1 MRFEHPHFL
10 FALILLAVPIL
21 IHLFSFRRY
30 KTFYF
35 SSIYFLKNIEEE
47 TKNVR
52 KLKHLFVLIARLL
65 AFTSLIIAF
74 AQPYIPIKGSAKH
87 TNSVLAIYIDNS
99 FSMSSIG
106 ANGSLLSESKEQ
118 AKKIIENASAN
129 VRVLLVTNGL
139 TGIEQQLCAKSEAFN
154 RLDKIQI
161 SPLSH
166 PLSEVIQWMEESVNE
181 NTPNSYAKQFVVLT
195 DFQKNQSDLKNIH
208 LDKSIYFYPIQ
219 LIPEQKNNVSIDSI
233 WFNNPNFKTKIN
245 NELNIQL
252 TNHGDEIVSNLE
264 LQLAVNE
271 TKRTVFVSIPKHSK
285 KEIVLNYS
293 DLTIGEKIGHV
304 HITDKNVHFDDD
316 FYFTYHVA
324 SNANI
329 LLIQGE
335 DADLKIAKTYK
346 LDSYYRVSELSS
358 TSFLPASTLDKQL
371 VILNGVNVLNDGIND
386 AIYKFTQSGG
396 SVLLFPGTK
405 IHKQSWNNLL
415 QKLNLPQISEVSA
428 TNSSLSS
435 ISYSDP
441 FFQGIF
447 DKNPSNI
454 NLPILQKIYQT
465 RASVSSTPLLS
476 LQNNLPLFVRNNN
489 NYLFT
494 SALDSTFSAFTSNAL
509 FPSCLLR
516 TAELSQQKSELYLTI
531 GSNNRFPWYGPA
543 TSDNLFHIEGE
554 GIDFIPV
561 VEKIDQL
568 TYISLLNPSLS
579 QALRQGI
586 YQLTN
591 ADLSKALPLNY
602 SRVESNI
609 ATFTED
615 EIKSYLNT
623 EKYPRLYFKSIEL
636 GDQNL
641 NIQLEKPVEYWRIFL
656 LLSLFFLLLEMAL
669 LKFLR

>member
-1 MRFEHPHFL
+1 MRFEHPIFL
-10 FALILLAVPIL
+10 FALILLLVPIL

-52 KLKHLFVLIARLL
+52 KLKHLLVLISRLL
-65 AFTSLIIAF
+65 AFTALIFTF
-74 AQPYIPIKGSAKH
+74 AQPYLPIKGSSKH
-87 TNSVLAIYIDNS
+87 KNSVLAIYIDNS
-99 FSMSSIG
+99 FSMSTIG

-118 AKKIIENASAN
+118 AKKIIENASDN

-139 TGIEQQLCAKSEAFN
+139 TGIEQQLCSKSEAFN

-161 SPLSH
+161 SSLSH

-181 NTPNSYAKQFVVLT
+181 NTPNSYAKQFVLLT

-219 LIPEQKNNVSIDSI
+219 LVPEQKNNVSIDSI

-245 NELNIQL
+245 NELNIHL

-293 DLTIGEKIGHV
+293 DLTNGDKTGHV

-316 FYFTYHVA
+316 FYFSYNVA

-335 DADLKIAKTYK
+335 DADSKIANTYK
-346 LDSYYRVSELSS
+346 LDSYYIVNELSS
-358 TSFLPASTLDKQL
+358 TSFIPASTIDKQL
-371 VILNGVNVLNDGIND
+371 IVLNGVNVLNDGIND
-386 AIYKFTQSGG
+386 AIYKFTQNGG
-396 SVLLFPGTK
+396 SILLFPGTQ

-415 QKLNLPQISEVSA
+415 QKLNLPQIAQVSS
-428 TNSSLSS
+428 TKLNLSS
-435 ISYSDP
+435 ITYSDP

-447 DKNPSNI
+447 DKNPKKI

-465 RASVSSTPLLS
+465 RPNVYSIPLLN
-476 LQNNLPLFVRNNN
+476 LQHNIPLFVRNNN

-516 TAELSQQKSELYLTI
+516 TAELSQKKSELYLTI
-531 GSNNRFPWYGPA
+531 GSNNRLPWYEA
-543 TSDNLFHIEGE
+543 VSSDNLFHIEGE
-554 GIDFIPV
+554 GIDFIPI
-561 VEKIDQL
+561 VEKIDQI
-568 TYISLLNPSLS
+568 TYISLLNPSLR
-579 QALRQGI
+579 QELRQGV
-586 YQLTN
+586 YKLTN
-591 ADLSKALPLNY
+591 SNLSKVLPLNY

-623 EKYPRLYFKSIEL
+623 KKFPKLYFKSIEL

-641 NIQLEKPVEYWRIFL
+641 NIHLEKPQEYWRIFL
-656 LLSLFFLLLEMAL
+656 ILALFFLLLEMVL